1 MGGSTAGASASS
13 QTQSGTKTETLDAE
27 TKAFRDKLFGQYN
40 DLTKN
45 IPGFGGNNSATF
57 IGAESPD
64 TKAFYDAVR
73 GMQGQG
79 SATQNGIT
87 AFGNNLMQNGGN
99 LQTPQLTTASFNP
112 AYLADFGG
120 YQAAQAGQVGA
131 ARDLTGAAQASPY
144 QTGYLTDVINPSLN
158 EFDYKAGV
166 GLNNL
171 RMGRGADTA
180 FGNRASNAD
189 AVYAAQSDRD
199 RALLA
204 SGLRKDAFTTATG
217 YGMSDADRLAAND
230 RQKQQL
236 DASRIE
242 VNAGRTDAASQYA
255 KNQQYAINQGNQAI
269 NSQAQQFNNNNTAND
284 QRFNVGNV
292 LANQNQSIANQ
303 FNGANLAS
311 GADSTAFQRQ
321 LATLGLGQQSGAQQ
335 DARSQNIASEP
346 LNLLGM
352 ASSII
357 AGVPYGSTTTN
368 QQKSKGKSSG
378 LSVGGGG

>member
-1 MGGSTAGASASS
+1 MSGGASASAGS
-13 QTQSGTKTETLDAE
+13 NKTTSTETIDAE
-27 TKAFRDKLFGQYN
+27 TKAFRDKLFGQY
-40 DLTKN
+40 DALTKN
-45 IPGFGGNNSATF
+45 IPGFGGNDTGTF

-87 AFGNNLMQNGGN
+87 AFGNSLMQTGGN
-99 LQTPQLTTASFNP
+99 LQTPSFNP
-112 AYLADFGG
+112 AYLNDFGG
-120 YQAAQAGQVGA
+120 YQAAQAGQVDA

-171 RMGRGADTA
+171 RLGRGADTA

-204 SGLRKDAFTTATG
+204 SGLRKDAFTTAAG
-217 YGMSDADRLAAND
+217 LGMSDADRLAAND
-230 RQKQQL
+230 RQRQQL
-236 DASRIE
+236 DASRLE
-242 VNAGRTDAASQYA
+242 ANAGRTDAASQYA

-269 NSQAQQFNNNNTAND
+269 NTQAQQYNI
-284 QRFNVGNV
+284 GNF

-311 GADSTAFQRQ
+311 GADTTAFQRQ
-321 LATLGLGQQSGAQQ
+321 LALLGLGQQSGAQQ
-335 DARSQNIASEP
+335 DARSQTIASEP
-346 LNLLGM
+346 LNLLQM
-352 ASSII
+352 ASSIV
-357 AGVPYGSTTTN
+357 AGVPFGGTTTGSS
-368 QQKSKGKSSG
+368 KSKSKTG
-378 LSVGGGG
+378 SVTGPG

>member
-1 MGGSTAGASASS
+1 MGGNVGGGVKASAGS
-13 QTQSGTKTETLDAE
+13 QSGTNTETIDAE
-27 TKAFRDKLFGQYN
+27 TKAFRDKLFNQYG

-45 IPGFGGNNSATF
+45 IPGFGGDNSATF

-64 TKAFYDAVR
+64 TKAFYDRVR
-73 GMQGQG
+73 SMQGQG

-87 AFGNNLMQNGGN
+87 AFGNDLMKTGGS
-99 LQTPQLTTASFNP
+99 LQVPQLTTASFNP
-112 AYLADFGG
+112 AYLSDFGG

-131 ARDLTGAAQASPY
+131 ARDLTGAVQASPY

-204 SGLRKDAFTTATG
+204 SGLRKDAFTTAAG
-217 YGMSDADRLAAND
+217 LGMSDADRLAMND

-242 VNAGRTDAASQYA
+242 ANAGRTDAASQYA

-269 NSQAQQFNNNNTAND
+269 NSQAQQFNINNNAND
-284 QRFNVGNV
+284 QRFNVGNF
-292 LANQNQSIANQ
+292 LDTQNQSIANQ

-321 LATLGLGQQSGAQQ
+321 LALLGLGQQSGAQQ
-335 DARSQNIASEP
+335 DARSQNIAAEP
-346 LNLLGM
+346 LNLLNM
-352 ASSII
+352 AASII
-357 AGVPYGSTTTN
+357 GGVPYGGTTTSSG
-368 QQKSKGKSSG
+368 KSKSKSG
-378 LSVGGGG
+378 SVTG